1 MLFRSARATSLFSL
15 PLPLLPPSLPP
26 GPLTSPCFFAN
37 RERRLF
43 AFASACHLLGRVT
56 ADGGGMLLML
66 LLCALLRFPT
76 LCMWFMG
83 FTGSSRR
90 GADSWIVVPRLMD
103 RDDDGTDWLSRA
115 LRIGSL

>member
-1 MLFRSARATSLFSL
+1 
-15 PLPLLPPSLPP
+15 
-26 GPLTSPCFFAN
+26 
-37 RERRLF
+37 
-43 AFASACHLLGRVT
+43 
-56 ADGGGMLLML
+56 ML

-115 LRIGSL
+115 LRIGSVSRRTCASRMDSTYYLRPRVLLVYTYLGRGCCYARALVV

>member
-1 MLFRSARATSLFSL
+1 M
-15 PLPLLPPSLPP
+15 
-26 GPLTSPCFFAN
+26 N
-37 RERRLF
+37 
-43 AFASACHLLGRVT
+43 
-56 ADGGGMLLML
+56 GGGVLLML

-115 LRIGSL
+115 LRIGSVSRRTCASRMDSTYYLRPRVLLVYTYLGRGCCYDRALVV